1 MRATIQC
8 VEYRPRGMQPA
19 PGSSIHKF
27 IPAAFLLPASFY
39 RLTICRCDQ
48 FNGALPRTL
57 KIDRVS
63 WARSHSLVL
72 PTHKCSRDRVDSLFF
87 GDLVSIHPLDFFI
100 SVRSSKVMRFI
111 FWGKKCFVKR
121 FVLATSSLVSI
132 CLDTELFNVALEQL
146 IFDRND
152 VFVRLVHCVYL
163 FQVTLHLLRLCFYV
177 LKIVHYVILNY
188 IETLSSHYVIKRQ
201 LKCSP
206 SILPYN
212 NVFRIILNLTIW
224 LQSAEYTN

>member
-87 GDLVSIHPLDFFI
+87 GDLVSIHSMDSIHGFFYI
-100 SVRSSKVMRFI
+100 RTIIESDEIYFLGEKMFRK
-111 FWGKKCFVKR
+111 
-121 FVLATSSLVSI
+121 AI
-132 CLDTELFNVALEQL
+132 CACNV
-146 IFDRND
+146 IG
-152 VFVRLVHCVYL
+152 
-163 FQVTLHLLRLCFYV
+163 CFY
-177 LKIVHYVILNY
+177 
-188 IETLSSHYVIKRQ
+188 LSRHGV
-201 LKCSP
+201 
-206 SILPYN
+206 
-212 NVFRIILNLTIW
+212 V
-224 LQSAEYTN
+224 

>member
-57 KIDRVS
+57 KIDRVAR
-63 WARSHSLVL
+63 ARSHSLVL
-72 PTHKCSRDRVDSLFF
+72 PTHRCSRNRVDSLFF
-87 GDLVSIHPLDFFI
+87 GDLVQIHSIDFLYPYDHRKRWDLFFI
-100 SVRSSKVMRFI
+100 
-111 FWGKKCFVKR
+111 FVKR

-132 CLDTELFNVALEQL
+132 CLDTELFNVAVEQL

-163 FQVTLHLLRLCFYV
+163 FQVTLHLLRLRVYA
-177 LKIVHYVILNY
+177 LTIVHYVILNY
-188 IETLSSHYVIKRQ
+188 IETLSSHYVI
-201 LKCSP
+201 
-206 SILPYN
+206 
-212 NVFRIILNLTIW
+212 
-224 LQSAEYTN
+224 

>member
-57 KIDRVS
+57 KIDRV
-63 WARSHSLVL
+63 ARVRSHSLVL
-72 PTHKCSRDRVDSLFF
+72 PTHRCSRNRVDSLFF
-87 GDLVSIHPLDFFI
+87 GDLVSIHSIDFLHPYDH
-100 SVRSSKVMRFI
+100 R
-111 FWGKKCFVKR
+111 KR
-121 FVLATSSLVSI
+121 WDLFFREKNVLAMSSPSLVSI
-132 CLDTELFNVALEQL
+132 CLDTELFNVAVEQL

-152 VFVRLVHCVYL
+152 VFIRLVHYVYL
-163 FQVTLHLLRLCFYV
+163 FQVTLHLLRLCLYV
-177 LKIVHYVILNY
+177 LTIVHYVILNY
-188 IETLSSHYVIKRQ
+188 IETLSSHYVI
-201 LKCSP
+201 
-206 SILPYN
+206 
-212 NVFRIILNLTIW
+212 
-224 LQSAEYTN
+224 